1 MEEDY
6 TPHWMILKSTL
17 DTVLTQTP
25 GTYKPISY
33 EQVNILNFENTTEF

>member
-33 EQVNILNFENTTEF
+33 EQVHIF